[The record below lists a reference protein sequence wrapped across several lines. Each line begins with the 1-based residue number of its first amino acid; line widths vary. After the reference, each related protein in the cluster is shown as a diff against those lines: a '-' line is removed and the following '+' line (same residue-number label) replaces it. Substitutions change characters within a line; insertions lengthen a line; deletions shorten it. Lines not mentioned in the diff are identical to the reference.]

1 MNTAFYFHLGIT
13 IFLVFTLLYQH
24 WKLYGS
30 KHNIYKTFTG
40 FCLEQARV
48 EDFLKR
54 YLYSSLFGY
63 LIKLSLYLYAFYSL
77 AQVLIYLDLWHLD
90 TIIFYSLLSL
100 MMFWQIT
107 TYLLAS
113 IVLSKVH
120 GP

>member
-1 MNTAFYFHLGIT
+1 MKTAFYFHLGIT

-30 KHNIYKTFTG
+30 KHSIYKSFTG

-48 EDFLKR
+48 EEFLKR
-54 YLYSSLFGY
+54 YFYSSLFAY
-63 LIKLSLYLYAFYSL
+63 LINLSLYLYAFYSIS
-77 AQVLIYLDLWHLD
+77 QVLIYLDLWHLD
-90 TIIFYSLLSL
+90 TIIFYSLISL
-100 MMFWQIT
+100 FMFWQIT

-120 GP
+120 VP